1 MQKNVN
7 LGSDIGLNR
16 LNKLLLIKKYHL
28 RFSETNTMQEFDLN
42 VMKSDL
48 RDVEKSHFLKNFESV
63 TENFGKNTAITP
75 FAI

>member
-1 MQKNVN
+1 MQNNVN
-7 LGSDIGLNR
+7 LGSDIGLYR

-28 RFSETNTMQEFDLN
+28 RFSETNTMQEFAVN

-48 RDVEKSHFLKNFESV
+48 RDVEKSHFLQNFESV
-63 TENFGKNTAITP
+63 PENFGKNSAITP